1 MAPSIW
7 QILLIVLVVL
17 LIFGAGKIPQIM
29 GDMAKGFKSFKKGLE
44 DDDSS
49 DAKKEATKNITH
61 EKSNADSTQASENT
75 TKDKA

>member
-44 DDDSS
+44 EEDTSADTAAAKPAKSIEASDDVKKTS
-49 DAKKEATKNITH
+49 AEKKKE
-61 EKSNADSTQASENT
+61 QA
-75 TKDKA
+75 